1 LILDGTC
8 PQSRSSQLSGAE
20 RELGKLKCRTTPLE
34 RLTKERWFGKIL
46 IRP

>member
-1 LILDGTC
+1 VENVHWTA
-8 PQSRSSQLSGAE
+8 SASNASSVPLPDLPAA
-20 RELGKLKCRTTPLE
+20 LE